1 MTDVTDMT
9 DFDPTTDPAT
19 RLAARLEAAPRTPG
33 VYLMRDTA
41 GEILYIGK
49 AKDLKSRVRSYF
61 HAAGDGRFQI
71 SFLVDRVADL
81 EFLVTTTEKDALL
94 LENNLIKQARPRFNV
109 RLRDDKSYVILKI
122 NVDHPWP
129 RALVTRGARDDG
141 ALYFGP
147 YSSADKLRATV
158 RALQRI
164 FPLRLCTDHTL
175 VNRTR
180 ACVYYDIKMCAAPCV
195 GRVTD
200 LTYKEHV
207 EGLIQ
212 FMKGRDRTLLDELRR
227 RMQEAAAARRFE
239 EAAEIRDR
247 IAAIELT
254 VERQLTEETGEDYDR
269 DVFGYHWAGGE
280 LAIQALFYRGG
291 KLTHSSA
298 HRFRTQMPVGE
309 LLSSFLVQ
317 FYDGERMV
325 PPEILVP
332 VEIEDAATLAD
343 WLGEKTRRAVR
354 IAAPK
359 RGDKR
364 EQVEIANQNA
374 AQALVASRQAEE
386 RQAELLESLRE
397 KLELVATPEVIECYD
412 ISHLGGRET
421 VGSRVVFAGGLA
433 DKDRYRRYRVRAA
446 DPGDDFGALAEV
458 LRRRLARGIEEGD
471 LPDLL
476 VIDGGKGQLARV
488 REVMAEL
495 NVVDIDVIGLAKARR
510 KRRPARAVGG
520 GGGGGERAV
529 VRTDE
534 RVFKAD
540 RAEPIVLRQDSAE
553 NHFLVRIR
561 DEAHRFA
568 ITYQRQLKRRSL
580 TRSQLESIPGIGARR
595 RSALLKAL
603 GSVAAVRAAA
613 VDDLAAIPGI
623 GRRAAAEIHAFF
635 RSEQSAADAPA
646 PAEDD
651 AAET

>member
-1 MTDVTDMT
+1 MTDR
-9 DFDPTTDPAT
+9 DPIADLTA
-19 RLAARLEAAPRTPG
+19 RLAERLNAAPRSPG
-33 VYLMRDTA
+33 VYLMRDAA

-49 AKDLKSRVRSYF
+49 AKDLRSRVRSYF
-61 HAAGDGRFQI
+61 HAATDGRYQI
-71 SFLVDRVADL
+71 AFLVDRVADL
-81 EFLVTTTEKDALL
+81 EFLVTTSEKDALL
-94 LENNLIKQARPRFNV
+94 LENNLIKKAKPRFNV

-122 NVDHPWP
+122 NVQHPWP
-129 RALVTRGARDDG
+129 RALVTRGAKDDG

-147 YSSADKLRATV
+147 YSAADKLRATV

-180 ACVYYDIKMCAAPCV
+180 PCVYYDIRMCSAPCV
-195 GRVTD
+195 GRVAES
-200 LTYKEHV
+200 TYREHV

-212 FMKGRDRTLLDELRR
+212 FMKGRDRSLLDDLRR

-254 VERQLTEETGEDYDR
+254 VERQLTEETGESYDR

-291 KLTHSSA
+291 KLNHSSA

-332 VEIEDAATLAD
+332 VEIEDETALAD
-343 WLGEKTRRAVR
+343 WLGEKSRRAVR
-354 IAAPK
+354 ILAPK

-364 EQVEIANQNA
+364 DQVEIANQNA
-374 AQALVASRQAEE
+374 AQALAASRQADE

-397 KLELVATPEVIECYD
+397 KLDLAATPEVIECYD

-421 VGSRVVFAGGLA
+421 VGSRVTFAGGVP
-433 DKDRYRRYRVRAA
+433 DKERYRRYRVRAA

-458 LRRRLARGIEEGD
+458 LGRRLARGIEDGD

-488 REVMAEL
+488 RAVMAEL

-510 KRRPARAVGG
+510 RRPAPGAGG
-520 GGGGGERAV
+520 GTGGGAAT
-529 VRTDE
+529 RTDE

-540 RAEPIVLRQDSAE
+540 RDLPIVLRQDSAE

-568 ITYQRQLKRRSL
+568 NTYQRQLKRRSL
-580 TRSQLESIPGIGARR
+580 TRSQLESIPGVGPKR

-603 GSVAAVRAAA
+603 GSLAAVKEAGIEELAA
-613 VDDLAAIPGI
+613 VPGI

-635 RSEQSAADAPA
+635 HAGTGPAGESAP
-646 PAEDD
+646 
-651 AAET
+651 ET

>member
-1 MTDVTDMT
+1 
-9 DFDPTTDPAT
+9 
-19 RLAARLEAAPRTPG
+19 
-33 VYLMRDTA
+33 MRDAA
-41 GEILYIGK
+41 GDVLYIGK
-49 AKDLKSRVRSYF
+49 AKDLRSRVRSYF
-61 HAAGDGRFQI
+61 HTAGDGRFQI
-71 SFLVDRVADL
+71 SFLVDRVTDL

-94 LENNLIKQARPRFNV
+94 LENNLIKQAKPRFNV

-122 NVDHPWP
+122 NVEHRWP
-129 RALVTRGARDDG
+129 RALVTRGAKDDG

-175 VNRTR
+175 ANRTR
-180 ACVYYDIKMCAAPCV
+180 ACVYYDIKMCSAPCV
-195 GRVTD
+195 GRVAESA
-200 LTYKEHV
+200 YKEHV

-212 FMKGRDRTLLDELRR
+212 FMKGRDRTLLDDLRR

-254 VERQLTEETGEDYDR
+254 VERQLTEETGADYDR
-269 DVFGYHWAGGE
+269 DVFGYHWEGGE

-325 PPEILVP
+325 PPEVLVP

-343 WLGEKTRRAVR
+343 WLGEKTHRAVR

-397 KLELVATPEVIECYD
+397 KLELAATPEVIECYD

-421 VGSRVVFAGGLA
+421 VGSRVTFAGGLA

-476 VIDGGKGQLARV
+476 VIDGGKGQLSRV
-488 REVMAEL
+488 REVMVEL
-495 NVVDIDVIGLAKARR
+495 NVVDIDVIGIAKARR
-510 KRRPARAVGG
+510 KRRPPRAAAGG
-520 GGGGGERAV
+520 GRGATGPAAEPAA

-540 RAEPIVLRQDSAE
+540 REEPIVLRQDSAE

-580 TRSQLESIPGIGARR
+580 TRSQLESIPGIGAKR
-595 RSALLKAL
+595 RSALLKTL
-603 GSVAAVRAAA
+603 GSIAAVREAGVEELAA
-613 VDDLAAIPGI
+613 VPGI
-623 GRRAAAEIHAFF
+623 GRRAAEQIHAFF
-635 RSEQSAADAPA
+635 HGQGGGESNEGGQP
-646 PAEDD
+646 PAEDG
-651 AAET
+651 AET